1 MRVRYTATALEEI
14 EDILAYIAKDNSTAA
29 LRVSVAILAIIDRI
43 AEFPRTAVAT
53 DSPGIR
59 VVPVLPY
66 RYLIFFSV
74 DKDEVVVRN
83 VLHSS
88 RGQNNFPFPNP

>member
-14 EDILAYIAKDNSTAA
+14 EGIHSDIAKDKSAA
-29 LRVSVAILAIIDRI
+29 AQHLSIAILAIVHRI
-43 AEFPRTAVAT
+43 AEFPRTAVQT
-53 DSPGIR
+53 DTPGVR

-74 DKDEVVVRN
+74 GAR
-83 VLHSS
+83 S
-88 RGQNNFPFPNP
+88 